1 MCAKTIAFDEN
12 IGYPKSPFIFE
23 LSPEDYYDAARIAY
37 VLDDDDPIKKLL
49 ETAASTGGFGSAPGN
64 YDDPPG
70 EKPELAVT
78 IQDRNEF
85 PTIRNWISSTEIGR
99 NEAINCRWGFCEDD
113 DLIHPLTAIHGKPE
127 LGGLGRVYSEVYQNT
142 QQLIHITAGVMQFS
156 SLAQFYLNSFDVTST
171 EAIHYGNSGG
181 LTRWVGKLVSGAI
194 DLAVYVVTMP
204 IRFIRTVGM
213 LLDPSN
219 VVTKY
224 YDIKGAMPL
233 YYKHV
238 DTIITT
244 LAINMGLYPNAYFK
258 EIDASS
264 TQTQGTQNKEGLVE
278 KYIHG
283 DGKIAVLVNMK
294 KGDSIVAK
302 DICMQIAAARPEY
315 VRREEVPEERVAK
328 EMEILK
334 VQTMNEGKPE
344 AIAEKIV
351 QGRIGKFYEEICLVD
366 QAFVKD
372 PNMKISE
379 LLKQKDAE
387 VAEFARFE
395 KGEGIEK
402 KEENFAE
409 EVMKQIK

>member
-1 MCAKTIAFDEN
+1 MVTASLVKELREKTGAGMMDCKKVLTETDGDMEKAIELLRERGIAKAAK
-12 IGYPKSPFIFE
+12 KS
-23 LSPEDYYDAARIAY
+23 
-37 VLDDDDPIKKLL
+37 
-49 ETAASTGGFGSAPGN
+49 
-64 YDDPPG
+64 
-70 EKPELAVT
+70 
-78 IQDRNEF
+78 
-85 PTIRNWISSTEIGR
+85 
-99 NEAINCRWGFCEDD
+99 
-113 DLIHPLTAIHGKPE
+113 
-127 LGGLGRVYSEVYQNT
+127 GRVAAEGLVEAVISE
-142 QQLIHITAGVMQFS
+142 
-156 SLAQFYLNSFDVTST
+156 D
-171 EAIHYGNSGG
+171 
-181 LTRWVGKLVSGAI
+181 GKSGAI
-194 DLAVYVVTMP
+194 IEVNSETDFVAKNEEFKTFVENVANQVLKTNPKDVEELLAQPAMFEEGKTVQEALVGKIATIGENLT
-204 IRFIRTVGM
+204 IRRFARFE
-213 LLDPSN
+213 S
-219 VVTKY
+219 
-224 YDIKGAMPL
+224 
-233 YYKHV
+233 
-238 DTIITT
+238 
-244 LAINMGLYPNAYFK
+244 
-258 EIDASS
+258 
-264 TQTQGTQNKEGLVE
+264 EGLVE

-294 KGDSIVAK
+294 KGDSTVAK

-372 PNMKISE
+372 PSIKVSE

-387 VAEFARFE
+387 VVEFARFE